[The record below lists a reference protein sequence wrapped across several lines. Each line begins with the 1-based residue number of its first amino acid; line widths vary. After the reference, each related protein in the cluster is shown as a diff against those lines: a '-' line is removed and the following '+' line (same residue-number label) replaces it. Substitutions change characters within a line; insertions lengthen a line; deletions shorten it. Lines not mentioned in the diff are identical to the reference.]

1 MVKIIT
7 DSTCDLTHEEQ
18 RALAL
23 TVVPLTV
30 QFEDKAYLDGIDL
43 TKEAFYEKLESCT
56 KLPTTS
62 QPSPEAFETC
72 FRDAIADGSDVVSL
86 FLSSRFSGTYQ
97 NAAAA
102 AREVNPEKIFTI
114 DTPSSSFGT
123 SLIIRMA
130 CKFRDAGDSAQQI
143 VKKCTSLCSRL
154 RLYATISTLKFLRM
168 GGRLSDTASLIGGA
182 LNLRLNAEVRDGKI
196 RLQGISR
203 GEKNAL
209 RSVLSRTEKE
219 PPDFSLPVC
228 FGHSNAP
235 ALAEKLR
242 EMFGAFVPEGT
253 EVVTGNL
260 GSVIG
265 THVGPNMAAFA
276 YFAKEGV

>member
-7 DSTCDLTHEEQ
+7 DSTCDLTKEEQ
-18 RALAL
+18 QALAL
-23 TVVPLTV
+23 TVVPLSV
-30 QFEDKAYLDGIDL
+30 QFEDRTYLDGVDL

-72 FRDAIADGSDVVSL
+72 FRDAIADGSEVVAL
-86 FLSSRFSGTYQ
+86 FLSSHFSGTYA
-97 NAAAA
+97 NATSAAQSVA
-102 AREVNPEKIFTI
+102 PDKIFTI

-130 CKFRDAGDSAQQI
+130 CKFRDAGDSAAQI
-143 VKKCTSLCSRL
+143 VKKCTSLCGRL

-168 GGRLSDTASLIGGA
+168 GGRLSDTASLIGGV

-209 RSVLSRTEKE
+209 KSVLSRTEKDL
-219 PPDFSLPVC
+219 PDFSLPVC

-242 EMFGAFVPEGT
+242 GVFGSFVPET
-253 EVVTGNL
+253 AEVVFGNL

-265 THVGPNMAAFA
+265 THVGPNMVAFA
-276 YFAKEGV
+276 YFAREGT